1 MSSPP
6 PTRALTGYVVGAADD
21 QVTVQYQLNVNKM
34 SHNQK
39 NYAELRGIFD
49 LFASYSNKPLVFSK
63 RN

>member
-1 MSSPP
+1 
-6 PTRALTGYVVGAADD
+6 
-21 QVTVQYQLNVNKM
+21 M